1 MKIRTTT
8 DNRNYKSLLEAAI
21 DRISQAADSITYPA
35 YPEINQR
42 LVAKLEEAMYTLE
55 EAMEARIF
63 KP

>member
-8 DNRNYKSLLEAAI
+8 DNRSYKNLLEDAV
-21 DRISQAADSITYPA
+21 DKISQAADSVTYPA

-42 LVAKLEEAMYTLE
+42 LIAKLEEAMYTLE